1 MNVSV
6 PVNSVPYTY
15 NVSNGCSSVIAC
27 EILKTH
33 PYMMIAIIF
42 TRSDTSEQ
50 TCGYALK
57 VSPKPNRTLYTRLY
71 RFQCVHKD
79 LD

>member
-6 PVNSVPYTY
+6 PVNSVPYKY
-15 NVSNGCSSVIAC
+15 NVSNGCSSAIAC

-33 PYMMIAIIF
+33 PYMMIVIIF

-50 TCGYALK
+50 TRWYALK
-57 VSPKPNRTLYTRLY
+57 VSSPKPNRTFYTRLY
-71 RFQCVHKD
+71 RF
-79 LD
+79 